1 MLAPAARGGGCA
13 EIFRVE
19 KDMTETLARPNVA
32 TIFGILDIVFG
43 ILGISNLKYLNT
55 MNQWLG
61 SFYNIVLMTGVALAV
76 LLLAAGLFL
85 LTNRGPALKL
95 NMYYAYASIALTV
108 IRSGYLVIQ
117 GGIAGLMIGIV
128 SSIITLIYP
137 VLILVILLKD
147 DTTRAFYGR

>member
-1 MLAPAARGGGCA
+1 MADT
-13 EIFRVE
+13 V
-19 KDMTETLARPNVA
+19 TRPNVA

-43 ILGISNLKYLNT
+43 VLGISNLSYLNS

-61 SFYNIVLMTGVALAV
+61 TFYNIVLMAGVLLAV

-85 LTNRGPALKL
+85 LMNKGPALKL
-95 NMYYAYASIALTV
+95 NMYYAYASISLTV

-117 GGIAGLMIGIV
+117 GGIAGLMIGIF
-128 SSIITLIYP
+128 STIITLIYP

-147 DTTRAFYGR
+147 ESARVFYSSR

>member
-1 MLAPAARGGGCA
+1 MADT
-13 EIFRVE
+13 V
-19 KDMTETLARPNVA
+19 TRPNTA

-43 ILGISNLKYLNT
+43 VLGISNVTYLNS

-61 SFYNIVLMTGVALAV
+61 TFYNIVLMAGVLLAV

-85 LTNRGPALKL
+85 LMNKGPALKL

-117 GGIAGLMIGIV
+117 GGIAGLMIGIL
-128 SSIITLIYP
+128 STIITLIYP
-137 VLILVILLKD
+137 ILILAILLKD
-147 DTTRAFYGR
+147 ENVQAFYSSK